1 MTQFVVVGDALLD
14 RDLDGRVERLCPEA
28 PVAVLDAIAERA
40 RPGGAALAA
49 ALAAADGLDVR
60 LVTALSSDGAGRE
73 LAALLEGANVRVVD
87 LGLAG
92 PTPMKV
98 RLRCDEQLLLRV
110 DHGSGP
116 AGIGAMTP
124 EALEA
129 IAGADAVLVSDYG
142 RGITAEPSVRRALA
156 HADVVVWD
164 PHPRGA
170 LPTAGCALT
179 TPNLREAGADRR
191 SAESRGRRLRDE
203 WAAAAVAVT
212 MGADGAL
219 LVGEGP
225 ALEIPAAPIGGG
237 DPCGAG
243 DRFAATAA
251 ERLAAGESLVSAV
264 VAAVASASA
273 FVAAGGAGAFRASHP
288 VGRAAADD
296 DAATLAARVRAR
308 GGRVVATGG
317 CFDLL
322 HAGHVGMLTAARAL
336 GDCLVVCLNSD
347 ASVARLKG
355 PDRPLIPEEERA
367 AVLRALR
374 SVDAVAVFDEDTPAE
389 ALAQIKPAVFAK
401 GGDYAP
407 EELPEASV
415 LARWGGEVAILPY
428 LEGRSTTRLLEEV
441 AARA

>member
-1 MTQFVVVGDALLD
+1 MTQLVVVGDALLD

-49 ALAAADGLDVR
+49 SLAAADGLDVR

-156 HADVVVWD
+156 HADIVVWD

-191 SAESRGRRLRDE
+191 SAESRARRLRDE

-225 ALEIPAAPIGGG
+225 ALEIPAAPVGGG

-264 VAAVASASA
+264 VAAVASAST
-273 FVAAGGAGAFRASHP
+273 FVAAGGAGAFRPSHP

-308 GGRVVATGG
+308 GGKVVATGG

-347 ASVARLKG
+347 GSVRRLKG
-355 PDRPLIPEEERA
+355 LRRPLVPQADRA
-367 AVLRALR
+367 AVLAALGC
-374 SVDAVAVFDEDTPAE
+374 VDQVVIFHEDTPE
-389 ALAQIKPAVFAK
+389 QVLERIRPNIWAK
-401 GGDYAP
+401 GGDYQSASLP
-407 EELPEASV
+407 EERV
-415 LARWGGEVAILPY
+415 LRRWGGTAVILPY
-428 LEGRSTTRLLEEV
+428 IDGHSTTRLIEE
-441 AARA
+441 ASERA